1 MLYFFKTL
9 QNRVLR
15 LLEQSLAY
23 GGFLCLG
30 TKESLRFS
38 DIAELFK
45 IINDELDRIDTLEER
60 IEVLAINR
68 ERQGMAMDVL
78 NRQRQD
84 SISSMDGERE
94 SLSELEEQLSLQRR

>member
-1 MLYFFKTL
+1 MRSMIYFNKAL

-38 DIAELFK
+38 DIAEQFK
-45 IINDELDRIDTLEER
+45 IINDRFRIYQKSVT
-60 IEVLAINR
+60 VKVA
-68 ERQGMAMDVL
+68 Q
-78 NRQRQD
+78 
-84 SISSMDGERE
+84 
-94 SLSELEEQLSLQRR
+94 